1 MYLSV
6 QGGEDAGGLDGRP
19 GQRGR
24 RPHGRSQVYNRIHQ
38 LNRGSDLQNQETTKS
53 SLSFGSFSLIRRF
66 I

>member
-38 LNRGSDLQNQETTKS
+38 LNQGSDLQNQETTKFHP
-53 SLSFGSFSLIRRF
+53 LIGPFSLIRGF
-66 I
+66 T